1 MYCHRL
7 GIKKRRTTVVLG
19 AGATR
24 GSSRFEGAW
33 CAPPVDTDFFNQVEK
48 LRSLDKT
55 GYLDGLL
62 RFVRYEYGA
71 GQLPPMEKVFTKI
84 EALDDFYG
92 TLKID
97 KGPRLKSYG
106 TRLEEFTSGIA
117 AAFGCLEKFV
127 ANTQDPCEHHLALVD
142 RLETTDTIISFNYD
156 CTIDSALKVGGGK
169 SWDATH
175 GYGFEITGGAELWH
189 DHSGKGATAK
199 RSIELLKLHGSLNW
213 DRSKKDLLRLRAD
226 PYDSSDRALGE
237 IIPPVWDKR
246 IGGDPILEAI
256 WKRARKALRDSNVL
270 IIIGYSAPDTDLL
283 SQSLLEV
290 APAETNDKL
299 KHLVVANPDAAC
311 RRKLLDL
318 LKHATNTTTSVTEF
332 ESFKNLASC
341 LPTPVA

>member
-7 GIKKRRTTVVLG
+7 GIKNKRTTVVLG

-33 CAPPVDTDFFNQVEK
+33 CAPPLDGDFFNQVEK
-48 LRSLDKT
+48 LRSLDTT
-55 GYLDGLL
+55 GYLEGLL

-71 GQLPPMEKVFTKI
+71 GQLPPMEKVFTTI

-106 TRLEEFTSGIA
+106 VQLAQFTAAIA
-117 AAFGCLEKFV
+117 ATFGCLEKFV
-127 ANTQDPCEHHLALVD
+127 ANTADPCAHHLALVD
-142 RLETTDTIISFNYD
+142 RLQTTDTIISFNYD

-169 SWDATH
+169 SWDAAR
-175 GYGFEITGGAELWH
+175 GYGFELTDGAALWH

-199 RSIELLKLHGSLNW
+199 NSIALLKLHGSLNW
-213 DRSKKDLLRLRAD
+213 DRSKKDAVRLRDD
-226 PYDSSDRALGE
+226 PYHSERRAPGE

-246 IGGDPILEAI
+246 IAGDPILEGI
-256 WKRARKALRDSNVL
+256 WKNARKALRDSYALV
-270 IIIGYSAPDTDLL
+270 IVGYSAPDTDLL
-283 SQSLLEV
+283 SQSLLAV
-290 APAETNDKL
+290 APAETNEKL
-299 KHLVVANPDAAC
+299 KHLVIVNPDSSC

-318 LKHATNTTTSVTEF
+318 LKHATDTKTSVIEF
-332 ESFKNLASC
+332 ESFKAFASC